1 MKKSIRNGLIVGA
14 GLAAGAV
21 VFSREITRYM
31 VKLAL
36 DREEPGKGL
45 KMARRI
51 EKEADRDPL
60 YRQALEDGQAL
71 AALPHEEVEIVANDG
86 EVLIGHWFPA
96 EHPKRIILA
105 MHGWRSAWY
114 RDFGGI
120 APFFV
125 EQDCSV
131 LYAEQR
137 GQNASSGN
145 YMGFGMLERYDCMD
159 WLKWLEETQGCTLPV
174 YLAGVSMGATTVLM
188 TTGFDLPPQ
197 VKGVIAD
204 CGFTSAHAIWDHVC
218 KEGLHLPYKLHQ
230 YEAERLCKQKIR
242 VGTKDY
248 STVEA
253 LRRCKVPVLFI
264 HGLED
269 DFVPPAMTY
278 ENFGACA
285 APRRLFTVANA
296 GHGMSFYVDNEG
308 YRREVLDLW
317 NSCEQGDCGT
327 CFSPQT
333 VL

>member
-60 YRQALEDGQAL
+60 YRQALEDGQVL

-86 EVLIGHWFPA
+86 EVLIGHWFPV

-137 GQNASSGN
+137 GQNASSGD

-159 WLKWLEETQGCTLPV
+159 WLKWLEETQGCALPV
-174 YLAGVSMGATTVLM
+174 YLAGVSMGAATVLM
-188 TTGFDLPPQ
+188 TAGLELPDN
-197 VKGVIAD
+197 VRGVMAD
-204 CGFTSAHAIWDHVC
+204 CGFTSPDAIWRHVAKNNLHMSYGIRAGVLDSMCRKKIHLKTGDYSTLQAMKNC
-218 KEGLHLPYKLHQ
+218 KIPVLFAH
-230 YEAERLCKQKIR
+230 
-242 VGTKDY
+242 GTKDHF
-248 STVEA
+248 
-253 LRRCKVPVLFI
+253 VPV
-264 HGLED
+264 E
-269 DFVPPAMTY
+269 MTY
-278 ENFGACA
+278 ENYEACKAPKRLLIVPGAD
-285 APRRLFTVANA
+285 
-296 GHGMSFYVDNEG
+296 HGMCHYMEKERYEAMLQEFWETFDAS
-308 YRREVLDLW
+308 
-317 NSCEQGDCGT
+317 
-327 CFSPQT
+327 
-333 VL
+333 